1 MHSPL
6 MGFDLTPLLST
17 LIPLLIAVILA
28 HIDPAIRSFF
38 KPLVPCLMPFLGWSL
53 GASLNLRTAFRA
65 GLSGMVLLLFF
76 YLLLTPL
83 LLLFEKKV
91 LKSDGV
97 TAIALNSVP
106 GLAISFPLMF
116 GKVFPRLT
124 PHMEVAAAQVAF
136 AVILS
141 SILAPI
147 FARYISGSQR
157 TRT

>member
-1 MHSPL
+1 
-6 MGFDLTPLLST
+6 
-17 LIPLLIAVILA
+17 
-28 HIDPAIRSFF
+28 
-38 KPLVPCLMPFLGWSL
+38 
-53 GASLNLRTAFRA
+53 
-65 GLSGMVLLLFF
+65 MVLLLFF

-141 SILAPI
+141 SILTPI